1 MYHDNWWF
9 ADLPALMPNGSI
21 DWKLVKEVDHHWN
34 VDEMYVYPHSMVS
47 QKFWPNPHVMVSD
60 GTVCAYCQSPFGLE
74 GCYQIGSCG
83 GQFHPQCLIRNM
95 IGRRHCPHCRSPYHP
110 HLYLQFGLRDYMP
123 THLVYNP
130 ENFPFD
136 FHEFDGENVE
146 WSWKYN
152 CSKVQLW
159 SESADGDWTRSAVQI
174 TYAANE
180 MYPNRPPDDG
190 LKRFFYQTLGW
201 HWSEADRALRRGN
214 QPPYYV
220 SCGDL
225 ARSTAELSLDDNV
238 IPGHS
243 LEEELEYEESYH

>member
-1 MYHDNWWF
+1 
-9 ADLPALMPNGSI
+9 
-21 DWKLVKEVDHHWN
+21 
-34 VDEMYVYPHSMVS
+34 
-47 QKFWPNPHVMVSD
+47 
-60 GTVCAYCQSPFGLE
+60 
-74 GCYQIGSCG
+74 
-83 GQFHPQCLIRNM
+83 
-95 IGRRHCPHCRSPYHP
+95 
-110 HLYLQFGLRDYMP
+110 MP

-130 ENFPFD
+130 ENFSFD
-136 FHEFDGENVE
+136 LHEFDGENIE

-159 SESADGDWTRSAVQI
+159 SENADGDWTWSATQI

-180 MYPNRPPDDG
+180 MYPNRPPDYG

-201 HWSEADRALRRGN
+201 HWSEANRALRRGN

-225 ARSTAELSLDDNV
+225 ARSTEELSLDDNV
-238 IPGHS
+238 IPGCS